1 MNHPFRRF
9 AVTTMLLAGGVFAG
23 LVAGAATNPA
33 IQDLDNKIKA
43 LRGEFHMQLDPLQA
57 QIKALRDKYDP
68 QIKSLEDQRRDLVEQ
83 GEQRENEGESLHGD
97 PRNESGA
104 HRERQ
109 AFVIT
114 RGGPDGLRAPATF
127 PVDRGPR
134 AAPNCRSVRS
144 HDITCAVPEAR
155 AAEGTGRVGSL
166 RGWWPRKGG
175 DPLDSNKLGSV
186 EVTSS

>member
-83 GEQRENEGESLHGD
+83 GKPPEIRELDEQEQRELSELSD
-97 PRNESGA
+97 
-104 HRERQ
+104 REKDEIDKVRQ
-109 AFVIT
+109 
-114 RGGPDGLRAPATF
+114 R
-127 PVDRGPR
+127 
-134 AAPNCRSVRS
+134 
-144 HDITCAVPEAR
+144 
-155 AAEGTGRVGSL
+155 
-166 RGWWPRKGG
+166 
-175 DPLDSNKLGSV
+175 
-186 EVTSS
+186 